1 MAPRP
6 LRSVT
11 AALAALA
18 LAALG
23 SSFGWCPPAA
33 AAPAAPDPARVPG
46 AATEVKVER
55 IRPRREK
62 LPTLRFLKDNR
73 AFFRARLDLLRATP
87 VDRRNGAEA
96 IDPRFLAYPDMLAAI
111 GATRDSV
118 AAAEEARKA
127 HELFASIHDLGDLES
142 QLDRLERALGDQRA
156 RLGTLQQDFVGLQ
169 RTALAIVVS
178 GYPRAAEVSSVAI
191 TLEDGATTT
200 VPISVEQR
208 DALRRGGVLQIFHG
222 LVEPR
227 AQVLELGLGGD
238 HGAMPDSAFVTLEPP
253 RDRLTLLRLD
263 LSPVQPAAG
272 ATGILASTW
281 LQDVEPRGS
290 GSSRIGP

>member
-6 LRSVT
+6 LRLVT
-11 AALAALA
+11 ALAALA
-18 LAALG
+18 LASLG
-23 SSFGWCPPAA
+23 PSLGWCPPVAA
-33 AAPAAPDPARVPG
+33 AAAAPDPARGPV

-127 HELFASIHDLGDLES
+127 RELFASIHDLGDLES
-142 QLDRLERALGDQRA
+142 QLDRLERALADQRT
-156 RLGTLQQDFVGLQ
+156 RLGVLQQDFVGLQ

-227 AQVLELGLGGD
+227 PQVLELGLGGD
-238 HGAMPDSAFVTLEPP
+238 HWAMPDSAFVTLEPP

>member
-6 LRSVT
+6 LRPV
-11 AALAALA
+11 AALAALV

-23 SSFGWCPPAA
+23 PSFGWCPPAG
-33 AAPAAPDPARVPG
+33 AAPVAPDPARGPV

-127 HELFASIHDLGDLES
+127 RELFASIHDLGDLES
-142 QLDRLERALGDQRA
+142 QLDRLEHALADQRT
-156 RLGTLQQDFVGLQ
+156 RLGVLQQDFVGLQ

-200 VPISVEQR
+200 VPISAEQR

-227 AQVLELGLGGD
+227 PQVLELGLGGD